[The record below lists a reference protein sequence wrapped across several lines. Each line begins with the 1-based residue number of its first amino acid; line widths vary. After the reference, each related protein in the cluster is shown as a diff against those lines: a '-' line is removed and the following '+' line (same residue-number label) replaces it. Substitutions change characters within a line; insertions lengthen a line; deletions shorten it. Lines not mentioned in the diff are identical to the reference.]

1 MLQRV
6 AIMRWSAPSFGVRYL
21 CKAATPPADPTEHSS
36 NELPRA
42 QWMISTPHPGSRIRK
57 VQTAPNVLSA
67 IDWRYPWR
75 CLTSVATPSGGHWCR
90 CQALSLKPSRDCG
103 CSWTKTL
110 NGTTNSGART
120 TRTLKRRDQRSPA
133 CTSARTASVHFCLC
147 DPTLWIDPM
156 YLDSFLFQDHL
167 IVFLRMT

>member
-57 VQTAPNVLSA
+57 RRPLVPLPSLESEAEQKLRVQLDDDFEWHHKFWSTHNKNFEEARSAFTGVYKRAHGLGPSDRVPADDMSEFYQDFLISTAEQHREYSRQ
-67 IDWRYPWR
+67 WRR
-75 CLTSVATPSGGHWCR
+75 R
-90 CQALSLKPSRDCG
+90 NLSLLWLQIQSMISR
-103 CSWTKTL
+103 
-110 NGTTNSGART
+110 
-120 TRTLKRRDQRSPA
+120 
-133 CTSARTASVHFCLC
+133 V
-147 DPTLWIDPM
+147 
-156 YLDSFLFQDHL
+156 FQN
-167 IVFLRMT
+167 R

>member
-57 VQTAPNVLSA
+57 VQTAPNSQCYRLA
-67 IDWRYPWR
+67 IP
-75 CLTSVATPSGGHWCR
+75 VALP
-90 CQALSLKPSRDCG
+90 
-103 CSWTKTL
+103 
-110 NGTTNSGART
+110 
-120 TRTLKRRDQRSPA
+120 
-133 CTSARTASVHFCLC
+133 HFCCHPQRRPLVPLPSLESEAEQRLRVQL
-147 DPTLWIDPM
+147 DEDFEWHHKFWSTHNKNFEEARSAFTGVYKRTHGLGTLV
-156 YLDSFLFQDHL
+156 L
-167 IVFLRMT
+167 V